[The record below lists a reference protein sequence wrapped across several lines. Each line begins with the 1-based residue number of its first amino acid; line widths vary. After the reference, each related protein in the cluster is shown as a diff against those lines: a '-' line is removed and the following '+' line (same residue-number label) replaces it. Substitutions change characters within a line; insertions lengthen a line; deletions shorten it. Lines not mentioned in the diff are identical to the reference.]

1 MSIFDDKAKS
11 IKYSHSKVYYNDNG
25 VIDFRLFPSVSF
37 RFFLSRVRRKIK
49 RFLHNINS
57 WNSEDYYQ
65 DYFFY
70 QCYQIAKK
78 EKADMVINEGR
89 GDYQQFKIFY
99 KLIGKENVFYH
110 VHCTMKEDYFFRCT
124 IPNSISI
131 SKYVRDEWVK
141 DRTIHGK
148 NVVIYNGINIDRFN
162 IGLPKEKRTLIRHS
176 LGISDDEIVVIFCGR
191 IMPEKGIDKLL
202 DAFELLKN
210 KPIRL
215 LLIGSAGFSSNEQS
229 DFSKQII
236 TRAKSM
242 TSVIFLGYVP
252 NSFLPNFYQISD
264 IQAIPSV
271 WEEGAGLVAIEG
283 MASGLP
289 LIITKSGGM
298 VEYVTDGCAIKVPI
312 DNFLSYNLAN
322 SILWLFNNRETAKK
336 MGFIGRK
343 RAKEF
348 SKEKYYNA
356 FVKEFI
362 I

>member
-1 MSIFDDKAKS
+1 
-11 IKYSHSKVYYNDNG
+11 
-25 VIDFRLFPSVSF
+25 
-37 RFFLSRVRRKIK
+37 
-49 RFLHNINS
+49 
-57 WNSEDYYQ
+57 
-65 DYFFY
+65 
-70 QCYQIAKK
+70 
-78 EKADMVINEGR
+78 
-89 GDYQQFKIFY
+89 
-99 KLIGKENVFYH
+99 
-110 VHCTMKEDYFFRCT
+110 
-124 IPNSISI
+124 
-131 SKYVRDEWVK
+131 
-141 DRTIHGK
+141 
-148 NVVIYNGINIDRFN
+148 
-162 IGLPKEKRTLIRHS
+162 
-176 LGISDDEIVVIFCGR
+176 
-191 IMPEKGIDKLL
+191 MPEKGIDKLL